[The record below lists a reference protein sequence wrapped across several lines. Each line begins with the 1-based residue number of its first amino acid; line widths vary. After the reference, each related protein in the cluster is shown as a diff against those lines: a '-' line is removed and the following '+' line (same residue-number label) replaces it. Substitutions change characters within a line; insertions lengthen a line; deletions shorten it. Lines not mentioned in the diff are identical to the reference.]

1 MEELIKDLEGLCK
14 HLGESSVSANLICNK
29 IRKHRVKNRVEFTGF
44 ECVRIIDLTKRS
56 VDYDSLMVA
65 LTGPLSISELVK
77 YYPNLCDLTIEE
89 MEIMKKSVDFN
100 SREMIRIITSYL
112 YGKTY
117 LNEDMI
123 EFYMGEFFSL
133 IDYKARLGL
142 PITNMESD
150 LVSEFY
156 SKYKEFTR

>member
-1 MEELIKDLEGLCK
+1 MGRK
-14 HLGESSVSANLICNK
+14 GESIFK
-29 IRKHRVKNRVEFTGF
+29 RKDGRYEARYIKAYNG
-44 ECVRIIDLTKRS
+44 DLAI
-56 VDYDSLMVA
+56 Y
-65 LTGPLSISELVK
+65 G
-77 YYPNLCDLTIEE
+77 
-89 MEIMKKSVDFN
+89 
-100 SREMIRIITSYL
+100 YL

-133 IDYKARLGL
+133 VDYKARLGL
-142 PITNMESD
+142 PITDLESD